1 MRRSRGSGWNR
12 VVSSLVGGMGARHHI
27 PAPFVA
33 GYNSPLPAGVR
44 ALPEYPLE
52 VYVYRTPNGL
62 IGDFRSYLDGR
73 DHSFDDHRPLP
84 QADPRWEKIVNL
96 RDPVTDQNL
105 GGPTEFVGHA
115 SEGRQK

>member
-1 MRRSRGSGWNR
+1 
-12 VVSSLVGGMGARHHI
+12 
-27 PAPFVA
+27 
-33 GYNSPLPAGVR
+33 
-44 ALPEYPLE
+44 LPEFPLE

-84 QADPRWEKIVNL
+84 QSDPRWEKIVNL

-105 GGPTEFVGHA
+105 GGQIEFVGKSSVGWHELLA
-115 SEGRQK
+115 FPIVWDREYEAVSA